1 MTRSSSHR
9 RSPTMQ
15 ISRPRKTSELQARDS
30 ELPMTVSRP
39 ELLVDGSDR
48 VYRRFVH
55 ALLVLS
61 ATHEAIRDGIAAS
74 IHLGGVQH
82 TILQSIIH
90 LGRICPVGVTE
101 VANHLSFSVSFIA
114 METSKLQALGLVD
127 KKQSSCDRRKV
138 VLEVTKKGLC
148 LFKQVAPLQ
157 RTVGDVQF
165 GNLSEHE
172 FADLVP
178 MIDRLVEDS
187 RKALLLLRYLEA
199 TNDTQS
205 ASGTKLRG
213 QKNRSGA
220 VK

>member
-1 MTRSSSHR
+1 MTRTSSRR
-9 RSPTMQ
+9 RSPAMQ
-15 ISRPRKTSELQARDS
+15 VSRPGITSALQVRNS

-39 ELLVDGSDR
+39 ELLVDGSDL

-90 LGRICPVGVTE
+90 LGQIGPVGVTE

-114 METSKLQALGLVD
+114 METTKLQALGVVD
-127 KKQSSCDRRKV
+127 KKQSSGDRRKV
-138 VLEVTKKGLC
+138 MLEVTKKGFS

-157 RTVGDVQF
+157 RTIGDVQF
-165 GNLSEHE
+165 GNLSAEE

-178 MIDRLVEDS
+178 MIDRLVEGS
-187 RKALLLLRYLEA
+187 REALLLLQYLEA
-199 TNDTQS
+199 TNDPQS
-205 ASGTKLRG
+205 ASVAKLRDK
-213 QKNRSGA
+213 KNRSGA
-220 VK
+220 FK

>member
-1 MTRSSSHR
+1 
-9 RSPTMQ
+9 
-15 ISRPRKTSELQARDS
+15 
-30 ELPMTVSRP
+30 MTVSRP
-39 ELLVDGSDR
+39 ELLVDGSDL

-90 LGRICPVGVTE
+90 LGQIGPVGVTE

-114 METSKLQALGLVD
+114 METTKLQALGVVD
-127 KKQSSCDRRKV
+127 KKQSSGDRRKV
-138 VLEVTKKGLC
+138 MLEVTKKGFS

-157 RTVGDVQF
+157 RTIGDVQF
-165 GNLSEHE
+165 GNLSAEE

-178 MIDRLVEDS
+178 MIDRLVEGS
-187 RKALLLLRYLEA
+187 REALLLLQYLEA
-199 TNDTQS
+199 TNDPQS
-205 ASGTKLRG
+205 ASVAKLRDK
-213 QKNRSGA
+213 KNRSGA
-220 VK
+220 FK